1 MPHFDHAG
9 PFKVLVNALRKGM
22 KDTEH
27 MLGID
32 ENTAMVGKLGGPW
45 QVMGESK
52 VHLLMRKSTSVFETG
67 ETVPLQ

>member
-1 MPHFDHAG
+1 
-9 PFKVLVNALRKGM
+9 
-22 KDTEH
+22 

-32 ENTAMVGKLGGPW
+32 ENTALVGKLGGQW

-52 VHLLMRKSTSVFETG
+52 VHLLTRKSTRMFAAG